1 MQSSSNTGLLPLAFS
16 VVTFITAMMVL
27 IAPLPIAAQTSSQA
41 SENTQANQTEQP
53 SSDSPFFRT
62 AIPENVP
69 ATFTCHQA
77 GAEIIKLD
85 NISSF
90 LPSKVEGIFT
100 YSLITK
106 DGRNHLV
113 YLGSTTTCS
122 LTVTPPP

>member
-1 MQSSSNTGLLPLAFS
+1 MQFS
-16 VVTFITAMMVL
+16 KTASILTVAVSAIIAL

-41 SENTQANQTEQP
+41 SENTQANQAEQ
-53 SSDSPFFRT
+53 SNSDSPFFRT

-100 YSLITK
+100 CLLYTSPSPR
-106 DGRNHLV
+106 D
-113 YLGSTTTCS
+113 
-122 LTVTPPP
+122 

>member
-16 VVTFITAMMVL
+16 VVTLITAMMVL
-27 IAPLPIAAQTSSQA
+27 IAPFPIAAQTSSQA

-69 ATFTCHQA
+69 ATFSCHQA

>member
-16 VVTFITAMMVL
+16 VVTLITAMMVL
-27 IAPLPIAAQTSSQA
+27 IAPLPIAAQTSD
-41 SENTQANQTEQP
+41 NTQEDQTEP
-53 SSDSPFFRT
+53 SGSDSPFFRT

>member
-16 VVTFITAMMVL
+16 VVTLITAMMVL
-27 IAPLPIAAQTSSQA
+27 IAPLPIAAQTSEASDNTQESQA
-41 SENTQANQTEQP
+41 EQ
-53 SSDSPFFRT
+53 SGSDSPFFRT

-77 GAEIIKLD
+77 GAEIVKLD

>member
-1 MQSSSNTGLLPLAFS
+1 MPPAIFVATL
-16 VVTFITAMMVL
+16 ITAAMAL
-27 IAPLPIAAQTSSQA
+27 IVPLQSAAQTSD
-41 SENTQANQTEQP
+41 NTQQNQTETP
-53 SSDSPFFRT
+53 GSDSPFFRT

-77 GAEIIKLD
+77 GAEIVKLD
-85 NISSF
+85 DISSF